1 MKLPEDEQKAYEHYK
16 DDLRYQA
23 SMFES
28 SFGDGYY
35 EGKAIGM
42 EQGIQQTTKTIA
54 LKLLQKGENKE
65 NIADIT
71 GLSIADIDRILES
84 TIG

>member
-1 MKLPEDEQKAYEHYK
+1 MGHETPE
-16 DDLRYQA
+16 
-23 SMFES
+23 
-28 SFGDGYY
+28 
-35 EGKAIGM
+35 
-42 EQGIQQTTKTIA
+42 TIA